1 MKNIVMIREH
11 SMGLCVCVC
20 VRACMVV
27 CATSSK
33 ALTLC
38 VFLSLCKS
46 RDSSSSFC
54 LLCVSLFLQS
64 AVCLSMFVGEEDW
77 LLDCCLLK

>member
-11 SMGLCVCVC
+11 SMGLCVC
-20 VRACMVV
+20 V

-46 RDSSSSFC
+46 RDSFFFF
-54 LLCVSLFLQS
+54 LLVVRLSVFAVRLLS
-64 AVCLSMFVGEEDW
+64 VCLSMFVGEEDW
-77 LLDCCLLK
+77 LLDYCLLK